1 MNQPTPMT
9 RFVGKP
15 RVAAVL
21 YVGLGLA
28 VLGWAEGAVP
38 WWLGVAALCTAGS
51 VRKAVQ
57 DVRSYKQWWTAWAA
71 MGAAGAP
78 PRPATSKL
86 DARGRKASSS
96 WAGVIVAAVA
106 LVMIPVWMAAPGA
119 SEALRQGLTAVWCC
133 TAVYLLWKLAA
144 RLRRARFTAAG
155 TASAGERK
163 NSAAAD
169 VVEWA
174 LPGAS
179 SSPSR
184 ADAMRNL
191 PEYSARLIGK

>member
-9 RFVGKP
+9 RFIGKP

-51 VRKAVQ
+51 VRKAVK
-57 DVRSYKQWWTAWAA
+57 DVRSYKQWWTAWGA
-71 MGAAGAP
+71 MGAATAP
-78 PRPATSKL
+78 PRAATSKP
-86 DARGRKASSS
+86 SSS
-96 WAGVIVAAVA
+96 WAGVIVAGVSF
-106 LVMIPVWMAAPGA
+106 VMIPVWIAAPGA

-133 TAVYLLWKLAA
+133 MAIYLLWRLAA
-144 RLRRARFTAAG
+144 RLWRALFRAAG

-163 NSAAAD
+163 TSAPAE

-174 LPGAS
+174 LPRAS

-184 ADAMRNL
+184 ADALRNL

>member
-1 MNQPTPMT
+1 MT
-9 RFVGKP
+9 RFIGKP

-28 VLGWAEGAVP
+28 VLGWAEGTVP

-51 VRKAVQ
+51 VRKAAQ

-78 PRPATSKL
+78 SPAATSKPS
-86 DARGRKASSS
+86 ARGRKASS
-96 WAGVIVAAVA
+96 WAGVTVAAVS

-119 SEALRQGLTAVWCC
+119 SEALRQGLTAVWCGL
-133 TAVYLLWKLAA
+133 ALYLLWRLAA
-144 RLRRARFTAAG
+144 RLRRAIFRAAG
-155 TASAGERK
+155 TVSAGAQSKTQSGPAE
-163 NSAAAD
+163 

-174 LPGAS
+174 LPRAS

>member
-1 MNQPTPMT
+1 
-9 RFVGKP
+9 
-15 RVAAVL
+15 
-21 YVGLGLA
+21 
-28 VLGWAEGAVP
+28 
-38 WWLGVAALCTAGS
+38 
-51 VRKAVQ
+51 
-57 DVRSYKQWWTAWAA
+57 
-71 MGAAGAP
+71 
-78 PRPATSKL
+78 
-86 DARGRKASSS
+86 
-96 WAGVIVAAVA
+96 
-106 LVMIPVWMAAPGA
+106 MIPVWMAAPGA

>member
-9 RFVGKP
+9 RFIGKP

-51 VRKAVQ
+51 VRKAVK
-57 DVRSYKQWWTAWAA
+57 DVRSYKQWWTAWGA
-71 MGAAGAP
+71 MGAATAP
-78 PRPATSKL
+78 PRPATSKP
-86 DARGRKASSS
+86 DARGHNASSS
-96 WAGVIVAAVA
+96 WARVIVAAVS

-119 SEALRQGLTAVWCC
+119 SEALRQGLTALWCC
-133 TAVYLLWKLAA
+133 TAVYLLWKLAT
-144 RLRRARFTAAG
+144 RLGRAFFRAAG

-163 NSAAAD
+163 TSAPAE

-174 LPGAS
+174 LPRAS

-184 ADAMRNL
+184 AEAMQNL